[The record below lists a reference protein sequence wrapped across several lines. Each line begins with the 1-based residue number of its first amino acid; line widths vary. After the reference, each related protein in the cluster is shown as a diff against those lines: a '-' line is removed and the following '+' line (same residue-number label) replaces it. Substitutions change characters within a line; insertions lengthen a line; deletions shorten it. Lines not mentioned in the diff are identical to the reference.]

1 MCSHPHFIQSRSL
14 ISPKNGCGV
23 HLKSRGGVE
32 NRASNRRSSSTSAAN
47 STGLVP
53 SFIWSTSGIVGVP
66 RVHINGESS
75 ATHLTSLPIHIGFP
89 DSARS
94 PITPRNESQR
104 WQTAWC
110 AFIFPHCR
118 ALSARK
124 FPSRLKIICRSAST
138 PRLPFLIVLH
148 LPSLFSTTSP
158 DDRPRFCRGVP
169 SGRPGTQHKSSNR
182 SRLQTISRP
191 IKIFPHHGTFS
202 RPKSFYP

>member
-23 HLKSRGGVE
+23 HEKSRGVVE

-47 STGLVP
+47 STGFVP

-110 AFIFPHCR
+110 AFIFPHCL

-124 FPSRLKIICRSAST
+124 FPSRPKIACRSAAT
-138 PRLPFLIVLH
+138 PRLPFFIALH
-148 LPSLFSTTSP
+148 PPSIIFNNLRAGPLTQQLPAP
-158 DDRPRFCRGVP
+158 
-169 SGRPGTQHKSSNR
+169 
-182 SRLQTISRP
+182 
-191 IKIFPHHGTFS
+191 
-202 RPKSFYP
+202 